1 MLTLL
6 SFLSLEKA
14 SRARCRAPSL
24 LNVRFEGNIQ
34 KAILKEGAQYLGFFT
49 FFSRNASFDLHLAC
63 AFFSITTAKMTT
75 SLLLLLG
82 VFQLV
87 VVAEGRE
94 KKGALLSNFQGL
106 AKCRYDQRVAF
117 PRTEEELKRIL
128 WRRDVKVIRAVS
140 SDAHSW
146 NEKFW
151 CARTTDE
158 EEEEERNVNIFMNE
172 VRVVEE
178 EQSRARVFDKRE
190 LKAKVTVDA
199 GEKMRTMLE
208 YVAEEGYALKSVPWF
223 IDQTVGGALATCS
236 HGSSLAFGSL
246 SSQLVS
252 LRTMLHNGT
261 VETIS
266 ERTHGRD
273 VMDAFRC
280 HVNQLGITLAA
291 TFEIFKQ
298 DEVHRMNRFV
308 SEDHMLQEIEMI
320 SAAVRRCVDNGMDW
334 WHSCAMRRSA
344 VRNMD
349 DLSYYYY
356 VPTRDAQRVKIRRVI
371 TDFSKRTR
379 SDDDDDDD
387 DDDANE
393 DDFLFSSSSSPA
405 RVLDEY
411 YFKASS
417 VDAASA
423 SAKSVLNP
431 SSIRNRLMQND
442 DLVSVWTNLW
452 QDALEPSLQ
461 SIVASNASAYL
472 AMTEE
477 QLDRNDNYP
486 FDQAELAVPLANAG
500 ECLRGFLDSISEQR
514 QKYWRSPILIRFLN
528 AESALLSPAHARP
541 SMYVN
546 IENYK
551 RSEEGK
557 AAFRDAIRYL
567 ASKEKCDG
575 RLHFGKFGWEDVET
589 YSLYEK
595 YGNAYCKFLC
605 VKDRY
610 DPSRRFETR
619 EMSRIFERDLDKCL
633 PRACD

>member
-1 MLTLL
+1 M
-6 SFLSLEKA
+6 SRSVVVKCSL
-14 SRARCRAPSL
+14 C
-24 LNVRFEGNIQ
+24 EGNIQ
-34 KAILKEGAQYLGFFT
+34 KAIFKEGAQYLGFFT
-49 FFSRNASFDLHLAC
+49 FFSRNAFDLHLAC

-128 WRRDVKVIRAVS
+128 LKRDVEVIRAVS

-158 EEEEERNVNIFMNE
+158 EEEEGRNVNIFMNE

-423 SAKSVLNP
+423 SAQSVLNP

>member
-1 MLTLL
+1 M
-6 SFLSLEKA
+6 
-14 SRARCRAPSL
+14 
-24 LNVRFEGNIQ
+24 Q
-34 KAILKEGAQYLGFFT
+34 KAIKVRGLKRISVF
-49 FFSRNASFDLHLAC
+49 RVFDFARKKTPFCKLHLAC
-63 AFFSITTAKMTT
+63 AFFFTSHTKMTT
-75 SLLLLLG
+75 TLFPFAKEATRRWWRRRRCSCCSLLLLLLG

-87 VVAEGRE
+87 VVAEDRE
-94 KKGALLSNFQGL
+94 KKGVLLSNFQGL
-106 AKCRYDQRVAF
+106 ARCRYDQRVAF

-128 WRRDVKVIRAVS
+128 LKRDVEVIRAVS

-178 EQSRARVFDKRE
+178 EQSRARVFDKRG

-208 YVAEEGYALKSVPWF
+208 YIAEEGYALKSVPWF

-320 SAAVRRCVDNGMDW
+320 SAAVRRCVDNRRMDW
-334 WHSCAMRRSA
+334 WHSCAMRRFA

-387 DDDANE
+387 NANE
-393 DDFLFSSSSSPA
+393 DDFLFSSSSSPV
-405 RVLDEY
+405 RVLEEY

-423 SAKSVLNP
+423 SAQSVLNP

-500 ECLRGFLDSISEQR
+500 ECLSGFLDSISEQR

>member
-1 MLTLL
+1 M
-6 SFLSLEKA
+6 
-14 SRARCRAPSL
+14 
-24 LNVRFEGNIQ
+24 
-34 KAILKEGAQYLGFFT
+34 
-49 FFSRNASFDLHLAC
+49 
-63 AFFSITTAKMTT
+63 
-75 SLLLLLG
+75 
-82 VFQLV
+82 
-87 VVAEGRE
+87 
-94 KKGALLSNFQGL
+94 
-106 AKCRYDQRVAF
+106 
-117 PRTEEELKRIL
+117 
-128 WRRDVKVIRAVS
+128 
-140 SDAHSW
+140 
-146 NEKFW
+146 
-151 CARTTDE
+151 
-158 EEEEERNVNIFMNE
+158 NIFMNE

-178 EQSRARVFDKRE
+178 EEQSRARVFDKRG

-320 SAAVRRCVDNGMDW
+320 SAAVRRCVDNGRMDW
-334 WHSCAMRRSA
+334 WHSCAMRRFA

-371 TDFSKRTR
+371 TAFSKRTR
-379 SDDDDDDD
+379 SDDDDD

-393 DDFLFSSSSSPA
+393 DDFLFSSSSSPV
-405 RVLDEY
+405 RVLEEY

-423 SAKSVLNP
+423 SAQSVLNP

-575 RLHFGKFGWEDVET
+575 RLHFGKFGWDEDET

-610 DPSRRFETR
+610 DPTRRFETR

>member
-1 MLTLL
+1 LLTLL

-387 DDDANE
+387 DDANE

-423 SAKSVLNP
+423 SAKSVLNL

-551 RSEEGK
+551 RNEEGK

>member
-1 MLTLL
+1 MFALRGKY
-6 SFLSLEKA
+6 SKSD
-14 SRARCRAPSL
+14 
-24 LNVRFEGNIQ
+24 
-34 KAILKEGAQYLGFFT
+34 LKRGGSVFRVFY
-49 FFSRNASFDLHLAC
+49 FFSLCNASFDLHLAC

-387 DDDANE
+387 DDANE

-423 SAKSVLNP
+423 SAKSVLNL

-486 FDQAELAVPLANAG
+486 FDQAEFAVPLANAG

>member
-1 MLTLL
+1 M
-6 SFLSLEKA
+6 SRSVVVKCSL
-14 SRARCRAPSL
+14 C
-24 LNVRFEGNIQ
+24 EGNIQ
-34 KAILKEGAQYLGFFT
+34 KAILKEGARYLGFFT
-49 FFSRNASFDLHLAC
+49 FFSRNAFDLHVR
-63 AFFSITTAKMTT
+63 FFPSHAKMTT

-423 SAKSVLNP
+423 SAKSVLNL

-452 QDALEPSLQ
+452 QDAVEPSLQ

-551 RSEEGK
+551 RNEEGK

-619 EMSRIFERDLDKCL
+619 EMSRIFDRDLDKCL

>member
-387 DDDANE
+387 DDANE

-423 SAKSVLNP
+423 SAQSVLNP

-619 EMSRIFERDLDKCL
+619 EMSRIFDRDLDKCL

>member
-63 AFFSITTAKMTT
+63 AFFSITTTKMTT

-387 DDDANE
+387 ANE

-423 SAKSVLNP
+423 SAQSVFNP

>member
-1 MLTLL
+1 
-6 SFLSLEKA
+6 
-14 SRARCRAPSL
+14 
-24 LNVRFEGNIQ
+24 
-34 KAILKEGAQYLGFFT
+34 
-49 FFSRNASFDLHLAC
+49 
-63 AFFSITTAKMTT
+63 
-75 SLLLLLG
+75 
-82 VFQLV
+82 
-87 VVAEGRE
+87 
-94 KKGALLSNFQGL
+94 
-106 AKCRYDQRVAF
+106 
-117 PRTEEELKRIL
+117 
-128 WRRDVKVIRAVS
+128 
-140 SDAHSW
+140 
-146 NEKFW
+146 
-151 CARTTDE
+151 
-158 EEEEERNVNIFMNE
+158 
-172 VRVVEE
+172 VVEE
-178 EQSRARVFDKRE
+178 EQSRARVFDKRG

-320 SAAVRRCVDNGMDW
+320 SAAVRRCVDNGRMDW
-334 WHSCAMRRSA
+334 WHSCAMRRFA

-371 TDFSKRTR
+371 TAFSKRTR
-379 SDDDDDDD
+379 SDDDDD

-393 DDFLFSSSSSPA
+393 DDFLFSSSSSPV
-405 RVLDEY
+405 RVLEEY

-423 SAKSVLNP
+423 SAQSVLNP

-500 ECLRGFLDSISEQR
+500 ECLSGFLDSISEQR

-575 RLHFGKFGWEDVET
+575 RLHFGKFGWDEDET

-610 DPSRRFETR
+610 DPTRRFETR

>member
-1 MLTLL
+1 M
-6 SFLSLEKA
+6 
-14 SRARCRAPSL
+14 
-24 LNVRFEGNIQ
+24 Q
-34 KAILKEGAQYLGFFT
+34 KAIKVRGLKRISVF
-49 FFSRNASFDLHLAC
+49 RVFDFARKKTPFCKLHLAC
-63 AFFSITTAKMTT
+63 AFFFTSHTKMTT
-75 SLLLLLG
+75 TLFPFAKEATRRWWRRRRCSCCSLLLLLLG

-87 VVAEGRE
+87 VVAEDRE
-94 KKGALLSNFQGL
+94 KKGVLLSNFQGL
-106 AKCRYDQRVAF
+106 ARCRYDQRVAF

-128 WRRDVKVIRAVS
+128 LKRDVEVIRAVS

-178 EQSRARVFDKRE
+178 EQSRARVFDKRG

-320 SAAVRRCVDNGMDW
+320 SAAVRRCVDNGRMDW
-334 WHSCAMRRSA
+334 WHSCAMRRFA

-371 TDFSKRTR
+371 TAFSKRTR
-379 SDDDDDDD
+379 SDDDDD

-393 DDFLFSSSSSPA
+393 DDFLFSSSSSPV
-405 RVLDEY
+405 RVLEEY

-423 SAKSVLNP
+423 SAQSVLNP

-500 ECLRGFLDSISEQR
+500 ECLSGFLDSISEQR

-575 RLHFGKFGWEDVET
+575 RLHFGKFGWDEDET

-610 DPSRRFETR
+610 DPTRRFETR

>member
-1 MLTLL
+1 M
-6 SFLSLEKA
+6 
-14 SRARCRAPSL
+14 SRSVVV
-24 LNVRFEGNIQ
+24 NVRFEGNIQ
-34 KAILKEGAQYLGFFT
+34 KAILKEGAQYLGFFN

-63 AFFSITTAKMTT
+63 AFFSITTTKMTT

-387 DDDANE
+387 DDANE
-393 DDFLFSSSSSPA
+393 DDFLFSSPSSPA

-423 SAKSVLNP
+423 SAESVLNP

-486 FDQAELAVPLANAG
+486 FDQAEFAVPLANAG

>member
-1 MLTLL
+1 LLTLL

-423 SAKSVLNP
+423 SAKSVLNL

-551 RSEEGK
+551 RNEEGK

-619 EMSRIFERDLDKCL
+619 EMSRIFDRDLDKCL

>member
-1 MLTLL
+1 
-6 SFLSLEKA
+6 
-14 SRARCRAPSL
+14 L

-387 DDDANE
+387 DDANE

-423 SAKSVLNP
+423 SAQSVLNP

-551 RSEEGK
+551 RNEEGK

>member
-1 MLTLL
+1 M
-6 SFLSLEKA
+6 
-14 SRARCRAPSL
+14 SRSVVV
-24 LNVRFEGNIQ
+24 NVRFEGNIQ

-63 AFFSITTAKMTT
+63 AFFSIRTTKMTT

-178 EQSRARVFDKRE
+178 ERRARVFDKRE
-190 LKAKVTVDA
+190 LKAKVMVDA

-387 DDDANE
+387 DDANE

-423 SAKSVLNP
+423 SAQSVLNP

-486 FDQAELAVPLANAG
+486 FDQAEFAVPLANAG

>member
-1 MLTLL
+1 
-6 SFLSLEKA
+6 
-14 SRARCRAPSL
+14 L

-423 SAKSVLNP
+423 SAQSVLNP

-551 RSEEGK
+551 RNEEGK

-619 EMSRIFERDLDKCL
+619 EMSRIFDRDLDKCL

>member
-1 MLTLL
+1 M
-6 SFLSLEKA
+6 
-14 SRARCRAPSL
+14 
-24 LNVRFEGNIQ
+24 Q
-34 KAILKEGAQYLGFFT
+34 KAIKVRGLKRISVF
-49 FFSRNASFDLHLAC
+49 RVFDFARKKTPFCKLHLAC
-63 AFFSITTAKMTT
+63 AFFFTSHTKMTT
-75 SLLLLLG
+75 TLFPFAKEATRRWWRRRRCSCCSLLLLLLG

-87 VVAEGRE
+87 VVAEDRE
-94 KKGALLSNFQGL
+94 KKGVLLSNFQGL
-106 AKCRYDQRVAF
+106 ARCRYDQRVAF

-128 WRRDVKVIRAVS
+128 LKRDVEVIRAVS

-178 EQSRARVFDKRE
+178 EQSRARVFDKRG

-320 SAAVRRCVDNGMDW
+320 SAAVRRCVDNGRMDW
-334 WHSCAMRRSA
+334 WHSCAMRRFA

-371 TDFSKRTR
+371 TAFSKRTR
-379 SDDDDDDD
+379 SDDDDD

-393 DDFLFSSSSSPA
+393 DDFLFSSSSSPV
-405 RVLDEY
+405 RVLEEY

-423 SAKSVLNP
+423 SAQSVLNP

-500 ECLRGFLDSISEQR
+500 ECLSGFLDSISEQR

-575 RLHFGKFGWEDVET
+575 RLHFGKFGWDEDET

>member
-423 SAKSVLNP
+423 SAKSVLNL

-619 EMSRIFERDLDKCL
+619 EMSRIFDRDLDKCL

>member
-423 SAKSVLNP
+423 SAQSVLNP

-551 RSEEGK
+551 RNEEGK

-619 EMSRIFERDLDKCL
+619 EMSRIFDRDLDKCL

>member
-1 MLTLL
+1 
-6 SFLSLEKA
+6 
-14 SRARCRAPSL
+14 
-24 LNVRFEGNIQ
+24 
-34 KAILKEGAQYLGFFT
+34 
-49 FFSRNASFDLHLAC
+49 
-63 AFFSITTAKMTT
+63 MTT
-75 SLLLLLG
+75 TLTRRDEARWWWRRRWRNGSCVCSLLLLVVV

-128 WRRDVKVIRAVS
+128 LKRDVEVIRAVS

-178 EQSRARVFDKRE
+178 EQSRARVFDKRG

-387 DDDANE
+387 DDANE

-423 SAKSVLNP
+423 SAQSVLNP

>member
-423 SAKSVLNP
+423 SAKSVLNL

>member
-387 DDDANE
+387 DDANE

>member
-1 MLTLL
+1 M
-6 SFLSLEKA
+6 
-14 SRARCRAPSL
+14 
-24 LNVRFEGNIQ
+24 Q
-34 KAILKEGAQYLGFFT
+34 KAIKVRGLKRISVF
-49 FFSRNASFDLHLAC
+49 RVFDFARKKTPFCKLHLAC
-63 AFFSITTAKMTT
+63 AFFFTSHTKMTT
-75 SLLLLLG
+75 TLFPFAKEATRRWWRRRRCSCCSLLLLLLG

-87 VVAEGRE
+87 VVAEDRE
-94 KKGALLSNFQGL
+94 KKGVLLSNFQGL
-106 AKCRYDQRVAF
+106 ARCRYDQRVAF

-128 WRRDVKVIRAVS
+128 LKRDVEVIRAVS

-178 EQSRARVFDKRE
+178 EQSRARVFDKRG

-320 SAAVRRCVDNGMDW
+320 SAAVRRCVDNGRMDW
-334 WHSCAMRRSA
+334 WHSCAMRRFA

-371 TDFSKRTR
+371 TAFSKRTR
-379 SDDDDDDD
+379 SDDDDD

-393 DDFLFSSSSSPA
+393 DDFLFSSSSSPV
-405 RVLDEY
+405 RVLEEY

-423 SAKSVLNP
+423 SAQSVLNP

-575 RLHFGKFGWEDVET
+575 RLHFGKFGWDEDET

-610 DPSRRFETR
+610 DPTRRFETR

>member
-423 SAKSVLNP
+423 SAQSVLNP

>member
-1 MLTLL
+1 M
-6 SFLSLEKA
+6 
-14 SRARCRAPSL
+14 
-24 LNVRFEGNIQ
+24 
-34 KAILKEGAQYLGFFT
+34 
-49 FFSRNASFDLHLAC
+49 
-63 AFFSITTAKMTT
+63 
-75 SLLLLLG
+75 
-82 VFQLV
+82 
-87 VVAEGRE
+87 
-94 KKGALLSNFQGL
+94 
-106 AKCRYDQRVAF
+106 AF

-128 WRRDVKVIRAVS
+128 LKRDVEVIRAVS

-146 NEKFW
+146 NEQFW

-178 EQSRARVFDKRE
+178 EQSRARVFDKRG

-208 YVAEEGYALKSVPWF
+208 YIAEEGYALKSVPWF

-387 DDDANE
+387 DDANE

-423 SAKSVLNP
+423 SAQSVLNP

>member
-1 MLTLL
+1 LLTLL

-387 DDDANE
+387 DDANE

-423 SAKSVLNP
+423 SAKSVLNL

-551 RSEEGK
+551 RNEEGK

-619 EMSRIFERDLDKCL
+619 EMSRIFDRDLDKCL

>member
-1 MLTLL
+1 M
-6 SFLSLEKA
+6 
-14 SRARCRAPSL
+14 
-24 LNVRFEGNIQ
+24 Q
-34 KAILKEGAQYLGFFT
+34 KAIKVRGLKRISVF
-49 FFSRNASFDLHLAC
+49 RVFDFARKKTPFCKLHLAC
-63 AFFSITTAKMTT
+63 AFFFTSHTKMTT
-75 SLLLLLG
+75 TLFPFAKEATRRWWRRRRCSCCSLLLLLLG

-87 VVAEGRE
+87 VVAEDRE
-94 KKGALLSNFQGL
+94 KKGVLLSNFQGL
-106 AKCRYDQRVAF
+106 ARCRYDQRVAF

-128 WRRDVKVIRAVS
+128 LKRDVEVIRAVS

-178 EQSRARVFDKRE
+178 EEQSRARVFDKRG

-320 SAAVRRCVDNGMDW
+320 SAAVRRCVDNGRMDW
-334 WHSCAMRRSA
+334 WHSCAMRRFA

-371 TDFSKRTR
+371 TAFSKRTR
-379 SDDDDDDD
+379 SDDDDD

-393 DDFLFSSSSSPA
+393 DDFLFSSSSSPV
-405 RVLDEY
+405 RVLEEY

-423 SAKSVLNP
+423 SAQSVLNP

-500 ECLRGFLDSISEQR
+500 ECLSGFLDSISEQR

-575 RLHFGKFGWEDVET
+575 RLHFGKFGWDEDET

-610 DPSRRFETR
+610 DPTRRFETR

>member
-1 MLTLL
+1 LLTLL

-423 SAKSVLNP
+423 SAKSVLNL

-551 RSEEGK
+551 RNEEGK

>member
-1 MLTLL
+1 MFALRGKYSKSDLKRGG
-6 SFLSLEKA
+6 SLF
-14 SRARCRAPSL
+14 R
-24 LNVRFEGNIQ
+24 V
-34 KAILKEGAQYLGFFT
+34 FFT
-49 FFSRNASFDLHLAC
+49 FFSRNAFDLHLAC

-423 SAKSVLNP
+423 SAKSVLNL

-551 RSEEGK
+551 RNEEGK

-619 EMSRIFERDLDKCL
+619 EMSRIFDRDLDKCL

>member
-1 MLTLL
+1 
-6 SFLSLEKA
+6 
-14 SRARCRAPSL
+14 
-24 LNVRFEGNIQ
+24 
-34 KAILKEGAQYLGFFT
+34 
-49 FFSRNASFDLHLAC
+49 
-63 AFFSITTAKMTT
+63 
-75 SLLLLLG
+75 
-82 VFQLV
+82 
-87 VVAEGRE
+87 
-94 KKGALLSNFQGL
+94 
-106 AKCRYDQRVAF
+106 
-117 PRTEEELKRIL
+117 
-128 WRRDVKVIRAVS
+128 
-140 SDAHSW
+140 
-146 NEKFW
+146 
-151 CARTTDE
+151 
-158 EEEEERNVNIFMNE
+158 
-172 VRVVEE
+172 
-178 EQSRARVFDKRE
+178 
-190 LKAKVTVDA
+190 
-199 GEKMRTMLE
+199 MRTMLE

-261 VETIS
+261 METIS

-280 HVNQLGITLAA
+280 HVNQLGITLTA

-320 SAAVRRCVDNGMDW
+320 SAAVRRCVDNDGWIGGIHVPCGALPFAIWMTYLIIT
-334 WHSCAMRRSA
+334 MFRRE
-344 VRNMD
+344 
-349 DLSYYYY
+349 
-356 VPTRDAQRVKIRRVI
+356 TQRVKIRRVI

-393 DDFLFSSSSSPA
+393 DDFLFSSSSLPV

-417 VDAASA
+417 SSSVDAASA
-423 SAKSVLNP
+423 SAQSVLNP

-514 QKYWRSPILIRFLN
+514 QKYWKSNINTILKRGKRVIVPRRMRDRTYN
-528 AESALLSPAHARP
+528 A
-541 SMYVN
+541 N

-595 YGNAYCKFLC
+595 YGNAYCKFL
-605 VKDRY
+605 
-610 DPSRRFETR
+610 
-619 EMSRIFERDLDKCL
+619 
-633 PRACD
+633 A

>member
-387 DDDANE
+387 DDANE

-423 SAKSVLNP
+423 SAQSVLNP

-551 RSEEGK
+551 RNEEGK

>member
-387 DDDANE
+387 DDANE

-423 SAKSVLNP
+423 SAKSVLNL

>member
-1 MLTLL
+1 MD
-6 SFLSLEKA
+6 
-14 SRARCRAPSL
+14 R
-24 LNVRFEGNIQ
+24 LN
-34 KAILKEGAQYLGFFT
+34 L
-49 FFSRNASFDLHLAC
+49 
-63 AFFSITTAKMTT
+63 
-75 SLLLLLG
+75 
-82 VFQLV
+82 
-87 VVAEGRE
+87 
-94 KKGALLSNFQGL
+94 
-106 AKCRYDQRVAF
+106 
-117 PRTEEELKRIL
+117 P
-128 WRRDVKVIRAVS
+128 
-140 SDAHSW
+140 
-146 NEKFW
+146 
-151 CARTTDE
+151 
-158 EEEEERNVNIFMNE
+158 
-172 VRVVEE
+172 
-178 EQSRARVFDKRE
+178 RE
-190 LKAKVTVDA
+190 LK
-199 GEKMRTMLE
+199 E
-208 YVAEEGYALKSVPWF
+208 
-223 IDQTVGGALATCS
+223 
-236 HGSSLAFGSL
+236 SLLRAVL
-246 SSQLVS
+246 S
-252 LRTMLHNGT
+252 
-261 VETIS
+261 
-266 ERTHGRD
+266 D
-273 VMDAFRC
+273 MD
-280 HVNQLGITLAA
+280 
-291 TFEIFKQ
+291 E
-298 DEVHRMNRFV
+298 
-308 SEDHMLQEIEMI
+308 
-320 SAAVRRCVDNGMDW
+320 
-334 WHSCAMRRSA
+334 
-344 VRNMD
+344 
-349 DLSYYYY
+349 
-356 VPTRDAQRVKIRRVI
+356 
-371 TDFSKRTR
+371 
-379 SDDDDDDD
+379 
-387 DDDANE
+387 ANE
-393 DDFLFSSSSSPA
+393 IRSSSSSPA

-423 SAKSVLNP
+423 SAESVLNP

-486 FDQAELAVPLANAG
+486 FDQAEFAVPLANAG